1 MQKVYEALQ
10 QGREIRKNLI
20 ELKQML
26 KEEGALDTYLS
37 MTEDDELLASFLEDD
52 DAKTRKNAALVLGL
66 LQSQESIGKLWD
78 AYLSETQ
85 LFVKSAYLTA
95 MQKLDCRAYEMQLKE
110 RYRQLSAYLPAE
122 EEQKHIQE
130 ELKELRRLV
139 MRFDGGISSH
149 KFIGY
154 HEPQDF
160 VLTTLKNYQDT
171 TSVQIERGKTKI
183 IPMGVQVSGGSIKEA
198 LRIRTF
204 RELLFTLHCNKNLP
218 PKPNVI
224 AAELVKA
231 DLTGLLSRLH
241 EGEPVF
247 YFRLEIKSAM
257 PLEKK
262 SKFAKRL
269 AAEIEQQT
277 GRMLLNATD
286 HYEVELR
293 LIENRNRGFY
303 PCIKLYTIPMKRFA
317 YRKYTTASSMH
328 PSMAALLVELASN
341 WLREYARVMDA
352 FCGTGTLVIERM
364 YALPVRTAYGT
375 DTFGDAILGARE
387 NAAIAHMN
395 INFVQRDFMDFTHE
409 ILFDEIWADMPVR
422 GKKAKEDQDAFYQA
436 FFEKAPSLL
445 AEHGRI
451 FLYAD
456 ENGLVKKYLRLFT
469 GLQLKQEFCIR
480 EKDGVYFYIIEQRP

>member
-20 ELKQML
+20 ELKKML

-37 MTEDDELLASFLEDD
+37 MTEDDELLASFLQDE

-66 LQSQESIGKLWD
+66 LLSQESLDKLWD
-78 AYLSETQ
+78 AYLAETQ
-85 LFVKSAYLTA
+85 LFVKSAYLAA
-95 MQKLDCRAYEMQLKE
+95 MQKLDCRVYEAQLKE
-110 RYRQLSAYLPAE
+110 RYRQLSAYEPKE

-139 MRFDGGISSH
+139 MQFDGGISSH
-149 KFIGY
+149 KFTGY
-154 HEPQDF
+154 HKPQDF

-171 TSVQIERGKTKI
+171 TSVQIENGSTKV
-183 IPMGVQVSGGSIKEA
+183 IPMGVQVNGGSIQEA
-198 LRIRTF
+198 LKIRTF
-204 RELLFTLHCNKNLP
+204 RELLFTLRCNKNLP
-218 PKPNVI
+218 PRPSVI
-224 AAELVKA
+224 ASEFVKA
-231 DLTGLLSRLH
+231 DLLGLLNRMH

-277 GRMLLNATD
+277 GRMLINATD

-303 PCIKLYTIPMKRFA
+303 PCMKLYTIPMKRFS

-341 WLREYARVMDA
+341 WLKEYAKVMDA
-352 FCGTGTLVIERM
+352 FCGTGTLLIERM
-364 YALPVRTAYGT
+364 YALAVRTAYAT

-395 INFVQRDFMDFTHE
+395 INFIQRDFMDFTHE
-409 ILFDEIWADMPVR
+409 MLFDELWADMPAR
-422 GKKAKEDQDAFYQA
+422 SKKTKEEQDSFYQA
-436 FFEKAPSLL
+436 FFEKAPTLL
-445 AEHGRI
+445 AERGRI
-451 FLYAD
+451 FLYSD
-456 ENGLVKKYLRLFT
+456 ENGLVKKYLRLFQS
-469 GLQLKQEFCIR
+469 LQIKQEFCIW
-480 EKDGVYFYIIEQRP
+480 EKDGVYFYIIEQKP